1 MNHTGASAC
10 YICPEGYYCVNRD
23 HADICPQGYYCPT
36 GTGADWQLCPVG
48 TFGNTT
54 GLSEEAHCTF
64 CTGVFLCVCVR
75 EREGEEKRKNP
86 QVRENKSQTSLR
98 ILNCVLCVCLH
109 ISGGH
114 YCNTPGI
121 SAPSAECAAGYYC
134 EYGVDTATPTDTS
147 QHTGVGG
154 ECPAGF
160 YCPRGTIQP
169 ISCPSGT
176 FTTTTSEYS
185 SLAVRFKASASNWS
199 T

>member
-1 MNHTGASAC
+1 MACGNATFMNHTGASAC

-98 ILNCVLCVCLH
+98 ILNCVVCVCVFIFQGVTTAIPQAYLLPALNVLLVIIVSMVLTRQH
-109 ISGGH
+109 QQ
-114 YCNTPGI
+114 TP
-121 SAPSAECAAGYYC
+121 
-134 EYGVDTATPTDTS
+134 
-147 QHTGVGG
+147 H
-154 ECPAGF
+154 
-160 YCPRGTIQP
+160 
-169 ISCPSGT
+169 
-176 FTTTTSEYS
+176 
-185 SLAVRFKASASNWS
+185 S
-199 T
+199 TLG

>member
-64 CTGVFLCVCVR
+64 CTGVFLCVR

-98 ILNCVLCVCLH
+98 ILNCVLCMCVCSYFRGSLLQYPRHICSQRWMCCWLLLWVWCWHGNTNRHLTAHWGRRRVPSWVLLPQRYHPAHQLPLRHLH
-109 ISGGH
+109 
-114 YCNTPGI
+114 
-121 SAPSAECAAGYYC
+121 YYNQWVFIPC
-134 EYGVDTATPTDTS
+134 S
-147 QHTGVGG
+147 QV
-154 ECPAGF
+154 
-160 YCPRGTIQP
+160 
-169 ISCPSGT
+169 
-176 FTTTTSEYS
+176 
-185 SLAVRFKASASNWS
+185 
-199 T
+199 